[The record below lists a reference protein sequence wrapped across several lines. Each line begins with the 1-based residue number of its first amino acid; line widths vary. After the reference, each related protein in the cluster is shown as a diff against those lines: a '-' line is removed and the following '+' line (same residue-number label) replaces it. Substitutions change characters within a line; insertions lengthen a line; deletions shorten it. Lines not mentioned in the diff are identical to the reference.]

1 MKAFI
6 KNMLRSIG
14 YEIVPYELGVIAGS
28 DRRPICNFEAFL
40 EDIKTRCFSPRLI
53 LDVGANRGDWTRMAK
68 DVFPEAS
75 FLLIEPQIEMRQ
87 SLNDLCSEF
96 EDISW
101 IEAGAGSKEGRLVQ
115 TIWDDLAGSSFLPN
129 VDENLLQTGRQR
141 EVDIVTIDSLL
152 VRRNLDIPDLVKLD
166 IQGFELEAL
175 RGATSLFGKT
185 ELFTMEVSLFPF
197 DDVPGMPIVREVI
210 EFMGER
216 GYEVYDILGYL
227 RRPFD
232 GALGQ
237 VDLAFAKREGILRQS
252 NKWIRD
258 SE

>member
-1 MKAFI
+1 MKIFI
-6 KNMLRSIG
+6 KHILRSIG
-14 YEIVPYELGVIAGS
+14 YEVVPYKLGNIVGS
-28 DRRPICNFEAFL
+28 DRRPICNFKAFL
-40 EDIKTRCFSPRLI
+40 EDIKARSFSPKLI
-53 LDVGANRGDWTRMAK
+53 LDVGANRGDWTRMTK

-75 FLLIEPQIEMRQ
+75 FLLIEPQVEMRK

-101 IEAGAGSKEGRLVQ
+101 IEAGAGSKEGKLVQ
-115 TIWDDLAGSSFLPN
+115 TIWDDLAGSSFLPD
-129 VDENLLQTGRQR
+129 VDENQLQAGKQR

-152 VRRNLDIPDLVKLD
+152 VKYNLNIPDLVKLD

-175 RGATSLFGKT
+175 RGATSLFGNT
-185 ELFTMEVSLFPF
+185 ELFIMEVSLFSF
-197 DDVPGMPIVREVI
+197 DDVPGMPIFREVI

-216 GYEVYDILGYL
+216 GYEIYDIPGYL

-237 VDLAFAKREGILRQS
+237 VDLAFARREGILRQS
-252 NKWIRD
+252 NKW
-258 SE
+258 